1 VSDRILTGQIPDAL
15 QQPLSCLP
23 GVLSDALVERLLR
36 CVHYEPVIGIMGK
49 SGAGK
54 SSLCNTLF
62 SPPPARV
69 DPVRGCTRH
78 VHRYQVRRG
87 PRTLHIADFPGIA
100 ETPTLDRRYRRLYR
114 AWSSRLDLIV
124 WALKADER
132 AWKDDLR
139 CYRELLGAG
148 AEPSR
153 FLFVLTQADKMEPC
167 REWDNAN
174 HQPSPRQ
181 TENILAKTA
190 LAGTLFATVHPVI
203 AVSATEH
210 YNLEPWAQALIKALP
225 VSSCSAVSR
234 HLHPGLRTESVQ
246 ETAREGFVSVAGAIF
261 DEAASVVQT
270 SGRLVYQLQ
279 RLRRRFLAVIRAVWH
294 LLF

>member
-1 VSDRILTGQIPDAL
+1 MSDRTPTGQIPDAL
-15 QQPLSCLP
+15 KQSLSRLP
-23 GVLSDALVERLLR
+23 GILSEAMVERLLR

-62 SPPPARV
+62 SPPPASV

-78 VHRYQVRRG
+78 VHRYQVTRG
-87 PRTLHIADFPGIA
+87 SRTLHIADFPGIA
-100 ETPTLDRRYRRLYR
+100 ETPEPDRQYRRLYR
-114 AWSSRLDLIV
+114 AWAPKLDLIV
-124 WALKADER
+124 WALKADDR

-148 AEPSR
+148 AAPER
-153 FLFVLTQADKMEPC
+153 FLFVLTQADKIEPC

-181 TENILAKTA
+181 TENLRAKTE
-190 LAGTLFATVHPVI
+190 LAGTLFAAVHTVI
-203 AVSATEH
+203 AVSAAENYHLELWTE
-210 YNLEPWAQALIKALP
+210 ALIKALP
-225 VSSCSAVSR
+225 VSSSSAVFH
-234 HLHPGLRTESVQ
+234 HLSPELQTEYVH
-246 ETAREGFVSVAGAIF
+246 ETARERFVHATGDIF
-261 DEAASVVQT
+261 DDAIATIQT
-270 SGRLVYQLQ
+270 SGRLIRRLQ
-279 RLRRRFLAVIRAVWH
+279 RLRLQFLAVIRAVWH

>member
-1 VSDRILTGQIPDAL
+1 MSDRILTGQIPDAL
-15 QQPLSCLP
+15 QQHLSRLP
-23 GVLSDALVERLLR
+23 GILSDAMVERLLR

-62 SPPPARV
+62 SPPPASV

-78 VHRYQVRRG
+78 VHRYQVTRG

-100 ETPTLDRRYRRLYR
+100 ETPEPDRQYRRLYR
-114 AWSSRLDLIV
+114 AWAPKLDLIV
-124 WALKADER
+124 WALKADDR

-139 CYRELLGAG
+139 CYRELLSQGA
-148 AEPSR
+148 APER
-153 FLFVLTQADKMEPC
+153 FLFVLTQTDKMEPC
-167 REWDNAN
+167 REWDNVN

-181 TENILAKTA
+181 AENLRAKTE
-190 LAGTLFATVHPVI
+190 LAGTLFAAVHPVI
-203 AVSATEH
+203 AVSAAEN
-210 YNLEPWAQALIKALP
+210 YNLEQWAEALIRALP

-234 HLHPGLRTESVQ
+234 HLHPELRTEGVQ

-261 DEAASVVQT
+261 DEAASVVQA
-270 SGRLVYQLQ
+270 SGRLVYQLR

>member
-1 VSDRILTGQIPDAL
+1 MSDRIPTGQIPDVL
-15 QQPLSCLP
+15 KHPLSSLP
-23 GVLSDALVERLLR
+23 GVLSDAMVERLLH
-36 CVHYEPVIGIMGK
+36 CVHYEPVIGVMGK

-62 SPPPARV
+62 SPPPASV

-78 VHRYQVRRG
+78 VHRYQVTRG

-100 ETPTLDRRYRRLYR
+100 ETPVLDRRYRRLYR
-114 AWSSRLDLIV
+114 AWSSRLDLII
-124 WALKADER
+124 WALKADDR

-139 CYRELLGAG
+139 CYHELLNAG
-148 AEPSR
+148 AQPER

-167 REWDNAN
+167 REWDNAD

-181 TENILAKTA
+181 AENLRAKTA
-190 LAGTLFATVHPVI
+190 LAEMLFTTVHPII
-203 AVSATEH
+203 AVSATEN
-210 YNLEPWAQALIKALP
+210 YNLELWAEALIKALP
-225 VSSCSAVSR
+225 VSSGSAVSR
-234 HLHPGLRTESVQ
+234 HLHPELRTEGVQ

-270 SGRLVYQLQ
+270 TGRLVYQLQ

>member
-1 VSDRILTGQIPDAL
+1 MPDKTEQGL
-15 QQPLSCLP
+15 DTLKHSLSCFP
-23 GVLSDALVERLLR
+23 AALSDAMVERLLR

-69 DPVRGCTRH
+69 DAVSGCTRR

-100 ETPTLDRRYRRLYR
+100 ETPELDRQYRRLYR
-114 AWSSRLDLIV
+114 AWSPELDLIV
-124 WALKADER
+124 WALKADDR

-139 CYRELLGAG
+139 CYRELLSLGAVP
-148 AEPSR
+148 ER
-153 FLFVLTQADKMEPC
+153 FLFVLTQADKMDPC
-167 REWDNAN
+167 REWDDSN

-181 TENILAKTA
+181 SENLLDKAA

-203 AVSATEH
+203 AISATES
-210 YNLEPWAQALIKALP
+210 YNLEQWAEVLIKALP

-234 HLHPGLRTESVQ
+234 HLNPELCTERVRGAAQ
-246 ETAREGFVSVAGAIF
+246 EGFISIAGAIF
-261 DEAASVVQT
+261 DDVMNTLKT
-270 SGRLVYQLQ
+270 SGTLIHQLQ
-279 RLRRRFLAVIRAVWH
+279 RLRQQFLSVIRAIWH

>member
-1 VSDRILTGQIPDAL
+1 MSDCTHTGQIPDVL
-15 QQPLSCLP
+15 KQPLSCLP
-23 GVLSDALVERLLR
+23 GVLSDTLVERLLL

-54 SSLCNTLF
+54 SRLCNTLF

-78 VHRYQVRRG
+78 VHRYQVTRG
-87 PRTLHIADFPGIA
+87 PCALHIADFPGIA
-100 ETPTLDRRYRRLYR
+100 ETPALDRRYRRLYR

-124 WALKADER
+124 WALKADDR

-139 CYRELLGAG
+139 CYRELLNTG
-148 AEPSR
+148 AEPER

-167 REWDNAN
+167 REWDNVN
-174 HQPSPRQ
+174 HLPSPRQ
-181 TENILAKTA
+181 AENLRAKTE
-190 LAGTLFATVHPVI
+190 LAATLFATIHPVI
-203 AVSATEH
+203 AVSATEN
-210 YNLEPWAQALIKALP
+210 YNLELWAEAMIKALP

-234 HLHPGLRTESVQ
+234 HLTPELRTECVQ
-246 ETAREGFVSVAGAIF
+246 QTAREGFVSVAGAIF

-270 SGRLVYQLQ
+270 SGRLLYQLQ

>member
-1 VSDRILTGQIPDAL
+1 
-15 QQPLSCLP
+15 
-23 GVLSDALVERLLR
+23 
-36 CVHYEPVIGIMGK
+36 MGK

-62 SPPPARV
+62 SPPPASI
-69 DPVRGCTRH
+69 DPVRGCTRR
-78 VHRYQVRRG
+78 VHRYQVTRG
-87 PRTLHIADFPGIA
+87 PRILHIADFPGIA
-100 ETPTLDRRYRRLYR
+100 ETPEPDRQYRRLYR
-114 AWSSRLDLIV
+114 AWAPKLDLIV
-124 WALKADER
+124 WALKADDR
-132 AWKDDLR
+132 AWKDDIR
-139 CYRELLGAG
+139 CYRELLNTGAQP
-148 AEPSR
+148 EC

-174 HQPSPRQ
+174 HQPSLHQ
-181 TENILAKTA
+181 SENLRAKTV

-203 AVSATEH
+203 AVSAMEH
-210 YNLEPWAQALIKALP
+210 YNLEQWAEALIKALP

-234 HLHPGLRTESVQ
+234 YLTPELRTECVQ
-246 ETAREGFVSVAGAIF
+246 QTAREGFVSVAGAIF

-270 SGRLVYQLQ
+270 SDRLVHQLQ

>member
-1 VSDRILTGQIPDAL
+1 MSDRILTGRIPDAL
-15 QQPLSCLP
+15 QQPLSRLP
-23 GVLSDALVERLLR
+23 GILSDALVERLLR

-62 SPPPARV
+62 SPPPASV
-69 DPVRGCTRH
+69 DSVRGCTRY
-78 VHRYQVRRG
+78 VHRYQVTRG
-87 PRTLHIADFPGIA
+87 SRTLHIADFPGIA
-100 ETPTLDRRYRRLYR
+100 ENQEPDRQYRHLYR
-114 AWSSRLDLIV
+114 AWAPKLDLIV

-148 AEPSR
+148 AAPER

-181 TENILAKTA
+181 TENLRAKTE
-190 LAGTLFATVHPVI
+190 LAVTLFATVHPVI
-203 AVSATEH
+203 AVSAAENYH
-210 YNLEPWAQALIKALP
+210 LEEWAEALIKALP
-225 VSSCSAVSR
+225 VSSSSAVFH
-234 HLHPGLRTESVQ
+234 HLNPELRTEYVQ
-246 ETAREGFVSVAGAIF
+246 ETARERFVHATGDIY
-261 DEAASVVQT
+261 DEAVAAIQT
-270 SGRLVYQLQ
+270 SGRLVRRLQ
-279 RLRRRFLAVIRAVWH
+279 RFRLQFLAVIRAVWH

>member
-1 VSDRILTGQIPDAL
+1 MSDRTLTGQIPDAL
-15 QQPLSCLP
+15 QQSLSHLP
-23 GVLSDALVERLLR
+23 GILSNALVERLLR

-54 SSLCNTLF
+54 STLCNTLF
-62 SPPPARV
+62 SPPPAIV

-78 VHRYQVRRG
+78 VHRYQVTRG

-100 ETPTLDRRYRRLYR
+100 ENPEPDRQYRRLYR
-114 AWSSRLDLIV
+114 AWAPKLDLIV
-124 WALKADER
+124 WALKADDR

-139 CYRELLGAG
+139 CYRELLNTGA
-148 AEPSR
+148 APER

-181 TENILAKTA
+181 AENIRAKTE
-190 LAGTLFATVHPVI
+190 LAATLFATVHPVI
-203 AVSATEH
+203 AVSAAEN
-210 YNLEPWAQALIKALP
+210 YCLEQWAEALIKALP
-225 VSSCSAVSR
+225 VSSCSAVF
-234 HLHPGLRTESVQ
+234 HHINPELRTEYVQ
-246 ETAREGFVSVAGAIF
+246 ETAQEGFVSVAGAIF

-270 SGRLVYQLQ
+270 SGRLVRQLQ
-279 RLRRRFLAVIRAVWH
+279 RLRLRFLAVIRAVWH

>member
-1 VSDRILTGQIPDAL
+1 MSDRILTGQIPDAL

-23 GVLSDALVERLLR
+23 GILSDAMVERLLR

-62 SPPPARV
+62 SPPPASV

-78 VHRYQVRRG
+78 VHRYQVTRG

-100 ETPTLDRRYRRLYR
+100 ETPALDRRYRRLYR
-114 AWSSRLDLIV
+114 AWSSRLDLII

-139 CYRELLGAG
+139 CYHELLNSG
-148 AEPSR
+148 AEPAR
-153 FLFVLTQADKMEPC
+153 FVFVLTQADKMEPC

-181 TENILAKTA
+181 SENLRAKTE
-190 LAGTLFATVHPVI
+190 LATTLFTTVHPVI
-203 AVSATEH
+203 AVSAAENYH
-210 YNLEPWAQALIKALP
+210 LEQWAEALIRALP

-234 HLHPGLRTESVQ
+234 HLHPELRTEGVQ

-261 DEAASVVQT
+261 DEAASVVQA

>member
-1 VSDRILTGQIPDAL
+1 MSDRILTGQIPDAL
-15 QQPLSCLP
+15 QQPLSHLP
-23 GVLSDALVERLLR
+23 GVLSQAMVERLLR
-36 CVHYEPVIGIMGK
+36 CVHYEPVISIMGK

-62 SPPPARV
+62 SPPPASV

-78 VHRYQVRRG
+78 VHRYQVTRG
-87 PRTLHIADFPGIA
+87 SRTLHIADFPGIA
-100 ETPTLDRRYRRLYR
+100 ETPVLDRRYRRLYR
-114 AWSSRLDLIV
+114 AWSSRLDLII
-124 WALKADER
+124 WALKADDR

-139 CYRELLGAG
+139 CYRELLSAG
-148 AEPSR
+148 AEPAR
-153 FLFVLTQADKMEPC
+153 FLFVLTQADKIEPC

-181 TENILAKTA
+181 AENLRAKTE
-190 LAGTLFATVHPVI
+190 LATTLFATAHPVI
-203 AVSATEH
+203 AVSAAENYHLEQWTE
-210 YNLEPWAQALIKALP
+210 ALIRALP

-234 HLHPGLRTESVQ
+234 HLHPELRTEDVQ
-246 ETAREGFVSVAGAIF
+246 ETAREGFISVAGAIF

-270 SGRLVYQLQ
+270 SGRLMYQLQ

>member
-1 VSDRILTGQIPDAL
+1 MSDSTHTGQIPE
-15 QQPLSCLP
+15 PLKQSLFPLP
-23 GVLSDALVERLLR
+23 GVLSEAMMERLLR
-36 CVHYEPVIGIMGK
+36 CVHYEPVIGVMGK

-78 VHRYQVRRG
+78 VHRCQVTRG

-100 ETPTLDRRYRRLYR
+100 ETPEPDRQYRRMYR
-114 AWSSRLDLIV
+114 AWAPKLDLIV
-124 WALKADER
+124 WALKADDR

-139 CYRELLGAG
+139 CYRELLNTGA
-148 AEPSR
+148 APER

-181 TENILAKTA
+181 AENLRAKTA
-190 LAGTLFATVHPVI
+190 LAEILFTTVHPVI
-203 AVSATEH
+203 AVSATEN
-210 YNLEPWAQALIKALP
+210 YNLEQWAEALIRALP

-234 HLHPGLRTESVQ
+234 HLHPGLRTEGVQ

-261 DEAASVVQT
+261 DEAASVMQT

>member
-1 VSDRILTGQIPDAL
+1 MSDRTPTGQIPDAL
-15 QQPLSCLP
+15 KQPLSRLP
-23 GVLSDALVERLLR
+23 GILSEAMVERLLR
-36 CVHYEPVIGIMGK
+36 CVHYEPVIGVMGK

-62 SPPPARV
+62 SPPPASV

-78 VHRYQVRRG
+78 VHRYQVTRG
-87 PRTLHIADFPGIA
+87 PRTLHLADFPGIA
-100 ETPTLDRRYRRLYR
+100 ETPEPDRQYRRLYR
-114 AWSSRLDLIV
+114 AWAPKLDLIV

-139 CYRELLGAG
+139 CYRELLGEG
-148 AEPSR
+148 AAPER

-181 TENILAKTA
+181 TENLRAKTE
-190 LAGTLFATVHPVI
+190 LAATLFATVHPVI

-210 YNLEPWAQALIKALP
+210 YNLEQWAEALIKALP

-234 HLHPGLRTESVQ
+234 HLTPELRTEGVQ

-279 RLRRRFLAVIRAVWH
+279 RLRRRFLAVIRAIWH

>member
-1 VSDRILTGQIPDAL
+1 MSDRILTGQIPEAL
-15 QQPLSCLP
+15 QQPLSRLP
-23 GVLSDALVERLLR
+23 GILSDALVERLLC
-36 CVHYEPVIGIMGK
+36 CVHYEPVIGVMGK

-62 SPPPARV
+62 SPPPASV

-78 VHRYQVRRG
+78 VHRYQVTRG
-87 PRTLHIADFPGIA
+87 SRTLHIADFPGIA
-100 ETPTLDRRYRRLYR
+100 ETPALDRRYRRLYR

-124 WALKADER
+124 WALKADDR

-139 CYRELLGAG
+139 CYRELLSVGA
-148 AEPSR
+148 APER
-153 FLFVLTQADKMEPC
+153 FVFVLTQADKMEPC

-181 TENILAKTA
+181 SENLRAKTE
-190 LAGTLFATVHPVI
+190 LATTLFATVHPVV

-210 YNLEPWAQALIKALP
+210 YNLELWAEALIKALP

-234 HLHPGLRTESVQ
+234 HLHPELRTEGVQ

-270 SGRLVYQLQ
+270 TGRLVYQLQ
-279 RLRRRFLAVIRAVWH
+279 RLRRRFLAVIHAVWH

>member
-1 VSDRILTGQIPDAL
+1 MSDSTLTGQIPDAL
-15 QQPLSCLP
+15 KQPLSCLP

-62 SPPPARV
+62 SPPPAMV

-78 VHRYQVRRG
+78 VHRYQVTRG

-100 ETPTLDRRYRRLYR
+100 ETPEPDRQYRRLYR
-114 AWSSRLDLIV
+114 AWVPKLDLII
-124 WALKADER
+124 WALKADDR

-139 CYRELLGAG
+139 CYRELLSQGA
-148 AEPSR
+148 APER

-181 TENILAKTA
+181 AENLRAKTE
-190 LAGTLFATVHPVI
+190 LATTLFTTVHPVI
-203 AVSATEH
+203 AVSAAEN
-210 YNLEPWAQALIKALP
+210 YNLEQWTEALIRALP

-234 HLHPGLRTESVQ
+234 HLNPGLRTENVQ

-270 SGRLVYQLQ
+270 TGRLVYQLQ

>member
-1 VSDRILTGQIPDAL
+1 MSDHILTGQIPETL
-15 QQPLSCLP
+15 QQPLSLLP
-23 GVLSDALVERLLR
+23 GILSDAVVERLLR

-69 DPVRGCTRH
+69 DPIRGCTRH
-78 VHRYQVRRG
+78 VHRYQVTRG
-87 PRTLHIADFPGIA
+87 SRTLHIADFPGIA
-100 ETPTLDRRYRRLYR
+100 ETPKPDRQYRRLYR
-114 AWSSRLDLIV
+114 AWTPKLDLIV
-124 WALKADER
+124 WALKADDR

-139 CYRELLGAG
+139 CYRELLNAG
-148 AEPSR
+148 AAPEC

-167 REWDNAN
+167 REWDVIN

-181 TENILAKTA
+181 SENLRAKTE
-190 LAGTLFATVHPVI
+190 LAAMLFAAVHPVI
-203 AVSATEH
+203 AVSVTENYH
-210 YNLEPWAQALIKALP
+210 LEEWAEALIKALP

-234 HLHPGLRTESVQ
+234 HLSPELRTERVQ
-246 ETAREGFVSVAGAIF
+246 ETAREGFVRATGDIF
-261 DEAASVVQT
+261 DEAVAAIQT
-270 SGRLVYQLQ
+270 SGRLVRQLQ
-279 RLRRRFLAVIRAVWH
+279 RLRLRFLAVIRAVWH

>member
-1 VSDRILTGQIPDAL
+1 MSDRILTGQIPDAL
-15 QQPLSCLP
+15 KQSLSRLP
-23 GVLSDALVERLLR
+23 GVLSEAMMERLLR
-36 CVHYEPVIGIMGK
+36 CVHYEPVIGVMGK

-62 SPPPARV
+62 SPPPAMV

-78 VHRYQVRRG
+78 VHRYQVTRG

-100 ETPTLDRRYRRLYR
+100 ETPVLDRRYRRLYR
-114 AWSSRLDLIV
+114 AWSSRLDLII

-132 AWKDDLR
+132 AWKDDLH
-139 CYRELLGAG
+139 CYRELLSQGA
-148 AEPSR
+148 APER

-181 TENILAKTA
+181 AENLRAKTE
-190 LAGTLFATVHPVI
+190 LAATLFATVHPVI

-210 YNLEPWAQALIKALP
+210 YNLEQWAEALIRALP

-234 HLHPGLRTESVQ
+234 HLHPELRTEGVQ

-270 SGRLVYQLQ
+270 TGRLMYQLQ

>member
-1 VSDRILTGQIPDAL
+1 MSDRILTGQITDAL
-15 QQPLSCLP
+15 KQSLCHLP
-23 GVLSDALVERLLR
+23 GVLSEAMVARLLR
-36 CVHYEPVIGIMGK
+36 CVHYEPVIGVMGK

-62 SPPPARV
+62 SPPPASV
-69 DPVRGCTRH
+69 DAVRGCTRH
-78 VHRYQVRRG
+78 VHRYQVTRD

-100 ETPTLDRRYRRLYR
+100 ETPEPDRQYRRLYR
-114 AWSSRLDLIV
+114 AWAPRLDLIV

-139 CYRELLGAG
+139 CYRELLDAG
-148 AEPSR
+148 AAPER

-181 TENILAKTA
+181 ADNLRAKTE
-190 LAGTLFATVHPVI
+190 LAATLFVAVHPVI
-203 AVSATEH
+203 AVSAAENYH
-210 YNLEPWAQALIKALP
+210 LELWVEALIKALP
-225 VSSCSAVSR
+225 VSSSSAVFH
-234 HLHPGLRTESVQ
+234 HLNPELQTEYVQ
-246 ETAREGFVSVAGAIF
+246 ETARERFVHATGGIF
-261 DEAASVVQT
+261 DEAVAAIQT
-270 SGRLVYQLQ
+270 SGRLVRRLQ

>member
-1 VSDRILTGQIPDAL
+1 MSDRILTGQIPVAL
-15 QQPLSCLP
+15 QQPLSHLP
-23 GVLSDALVERLLR
+23 SILSDALVERLLR

-54 SSLCNTLF
+54 STLCNTLF
-62 SPPPARV
+62 SPPPASV

-78 VHRYQVRRG
+78 VHRYQVTRG
-87 PRTLHIADFPGIA
+87 PRTLHISDFPGIA
-100 ETPTLDRRYRRLYR
+100 ETTVLDRRYRRLYR
-114 AWSSRLDLIV
+114 AWSSRLDLII
-124 WALKADER
+124 WTLKTDER

-139 CYRELLGAG
+139 CYRELLNAG
-148 AEPSR
+148 VAPER

-181 TENILAKTA
+181 SENLRAKTE
-190 LAGTLFATVHPVI
+190 LAATLFTTVHPVI
-203 AVSATEH
+203 AVSATEN
-210 YNLEPWAQALIKALP
+210 YNLELWAEALIKALP

-234 HLHPGLRTESVQ
+234 HLHPWLRTEGVQ

-270 SGRLVYQLQ
+270 TGRLMYQLQ